1 MNKEVSDELEDFY
14 KDHDEDKNQK
24 NFRLLIDEFED
35 IDLLFNG
42 LETFDI
48 KPVLSNEE
56 EVCIVDIRKSTKPTN
71 NKNLF

>member
-1 MNKEVSDELEDFY
+1 MISNVSQELEDFY

-35 IDLLFNG
+35 MDFLFPG

-48 KPVLSNEE
+48 NPVLSTEE
-56 EVCIVDIRKSTKPTN
+56 EVCIVDIKSKVKPSN
-71 NKNLF
+71 NKTLF